1 MLEKVF
7 SKFFIVGHRGAAGL
21 EPENTLRAIRRALDM
36 GLRAVEIDVR
46 MSKDGFPVVIH
57 DDHVDRTT
65 NGSGKVSDLTLEE
78 LRRLDAGMGEKIPL
92 LDEVLDEISNKA
104 VLFLEIKEDGA
115 VKPSVES
122 VISKDLLDSVLF
134 ISFSPN
140 HLIKVKSIVGDAYTG
155 LIYFKPSDGIIQAKK
170 IGAIAVLPYFRF
182 ATAKA
187 INFAHRLKL
196 KMIAWTVNDLNIAE
210 KLYRNGVDGITTDRP
225 DILLKLGETGGR
237 L

>member
-1 MLEKVF
+1 MLEKMF

-57 DDHVDRTT
+57 DDRVDRTT

-225 DILLKLGETGGR
+225 DILLKLGEMGGR